1 MSVEQPPA
9 ADLVTTA
16 CPLCGGGTG
25 RFVRK
30 VDGYILER
38 CRGCGL
44 VFNNP
49 RMSDAALDQ
58 VYSDRDT
65 EGLIAFYRRM
75 HTPAVLG
82 QFDVKLGRVE
92 RRLPQKG
99 RLLDFGCGAGY
110 FLERAQQRGW
120 DAHGVELGPWAGEA
134 ARRRGVPN
142 LHTARLQDLKY
153 PDGHFDVV
161 NASQVFEHLT
171 HPLPELAE
179 IRRVLKPGG
188 VFLIDVPNYHT
199 LPILLGVDDFMLN
212 APPQHVAFYT
222 PRTLRKLL
230 AAGGFVVERVF
241 SSSGLKW
248 ENLLGKP
255 IRSDIA
261 SAHDAAPDGPP
272 PPPKPQR
279 ATGLVGKVKGAVRG
293 LVIDPLFYRLWK
305 VGILL
310 EAEAKKSS

>member
-1 MSVEQPPA
+1 
-9 ADLVTTA
+9 
-16 CPLCGGGTG
+16 
-25 RFVRK
+25 
-30 VDGYILER
+30 
-38 CRGCGL
+38 
-44 VFNNP
+44 
-49 RMSDAALDQ
+49 
-58 VYSDRDT
+58 
-65 EGLIAFYRRM
+65 M

-82 QFDVKLGRVE
+82 QFDVKLDRLE
-92 RRLPQKG
+92 RRLPHKG

-120 DAHGVELGPWAGEA
+120 DAHGVELGQWAGEA

-142 LHTARLQDLKY
+142 LHTARLQDMAF
-153 PDGHFDVV
+153 PDGHFDAV

-171 HPLPELAE
+171 RPLPELAE

-199 LPILLGVDDFMLN
+199 LPILLNADDFMLN

-230 AAGGFVVERVF
+230 TAGGLTVDRVF

-255 IRSDIA
+255 AVTSSSPASTRLSGCESTFENRSPHPLVCDSTRARCHHTHPIRS
-261 SAHDAAPDGPP
+261 
-272 PPPKPQR
+272 
-279 ATGLVGKVKGAVRG
+279 RG
-293 LVIDPLFYRLWK
+293 T
-305 VGILL
+305 
-310 EAEAKKSS
+310 

>member
-1 MSVEQPPA
+1 MRVEPMLA
-9 ADLVTTA
+9 GELVTTT
-16 CPLCGGGTG
+16 CPLCDGGNGEFT
-25 RFVRK
+25 RT
-30 VDGYILER
+30 VDGYRLER

-49 RMSDAALDQ
+49 RLSDAALDR
-58 VYSDRDT
+58 VYTDRDA
-65 EGLIAFYRRM
+65 EDLIAFNERM
-75 HTPAVLG
+75 HTPAVLA
-82 QFDVKLGRVE
+82 QFDVKLNRLG
-92 RRLPQKG
+92 RRLPRMG

-110 FLERAQQRGW
+110 FLQRAQQRGW
-120 DAHGVELGPWAGEA
+120 EAHGVELGHWAGEA
-134 ARRRGVPN
+134 AHRRRVPN
-142 LHTARLQDLKY
+142 LHTARLQDMAF

-188 VFLIDVPNYHT
+188 LFLIDVPNYHT
-199 LPILLGVDDFMLN
+199 LPIMLNADDFMLN

-230 AAGGFVVERVF
+230 AAGGLKVDRVF
-241 SSSGLKW
+241 TSSGLKW

-261 SAHDAAPDGPP
+261 SAHTDATA
-272 PPPKPQR
+272 PPKPQR
-279 ATGLVGKVKGAVRG
+279 ASGLMGKVKRAVRE
-293 LVIDPLFYRLWK
+293 LLIDPLFYRMWK
-305 VGILL
+305 VGMLL
-310 EAEAKKSS
+310 EAESRKLS

>member
-1 MSVEQPPA
+1 MSVEQLPA
-9 ADLVTTA
+9 ADLVQTA
-16 CPLCGGGTG
+16 CPLCGGTG
-25 RFVRK
+25 GNFVRK
-30 VDGYILER
+30 VDGYTLER

-49 RMSDAALDQ
+49 RLSDAALDK

-65 EGLIAFYRRM
+65 AGLIAFYERM
-75 HTPAVLG
+75 HTPAVIG
-82 QFDVKLGRVE
+82 QFDVKLARLE
-92 RRLPQKG
+92 RGLPQKG

-110 FLERAQQRGW
+110 FLHRAQQRGW
-120 DAHGVELGPWAGEA
+120 DAHGVELGPWAAEA

-142 LHTARLQDLKY
+142 LNTARLQDMAF

-199 LPILLGVDDFMLN
+199 LPILLNADDFMLN

-230 AAGGFVVERVF
+230 TAGGLKVDRVF

-255 IRSDIA
+255 VRSDIA
-261 SAHDAAPDGPP
+261 SAHTDAPA
-272 PPPKPQR
+272 PPKPQR
-279 ATGLVGKVKGAVRG
+279 ASGLMGKVKGAVRG
-293 LVIDPLFYRLWK
+293 LLIDPLFYRMWK
-305 VGILL
+305 VGMLL
-310 EAEAKKSS
+310 EAEARKG